1 MKQNIT
7 QAQIDAHN
15 RAVIK
20 RIVAKQIWMQ
30 TSRHDT
36 PTRHATW
43 NKR

>member
-1 MKQNIT
+1 MKQIT
-7 QAQIDAHN
+7 QSEIDAHN

-36 PTRHATW
+36 KTRYATW
-43 NKR
+43 NRRA